1 MTQGPAASGASPT
14 ASRRAASLRAGAQ
27 GASAHLPALILS
39 AERLAAMVA
48 PGAHGLRRGGPGE
61 DFWQYRPASQGDGA
75 RSIDWRRS
83 ARSDTQFVRDREAQ
97 TAQAVGL
104 WIAAGQGM
112 GYSGGPDRPS
122 KADRAQ
128 LLALALAMVL
138 LRGGEK
144 VGLLGQPARAGRVQA
159 DRLAEQIAAA
169 PPKDGD
175 GDAPAPDLLRPNQRL
190 VILSDFLDD
199 PGWVDDLL
207 ARAAGIGVTGVLMQ
221 VLDPDE
227 EAFPWSGAVL
237 FRSLSGATRHD
248 SRDAG
253 GLRDAYLARLS
264 ERRDWLRSRALGAGW
279 QFGHHSTGQSPAVA
293 LSWLYQVL
301 AG

>member
-1 MTQGPAASGASPT
+1 MTQIPADHRAATLRSGAQSASG
-14 ASRRAASLRAGAQ
+14 
-27 GASAHLPALILS
+27 HLPALILS

-48 PGAHGLRRGGPGE
+48 PGAHGLRRAGPGE
-61 DFWQYRPASQGDGA
+61 DFWQYRPASQGDSA

-83 ARSDTQFVRDREAQ
+83 ARSDGEFVRDRESQ

-104 WIAAGQGM
+104 WVSAGQGM
-112 GYSGGPDRPS
+112 NYAGGPDRPS
-122 KADRAQ
+122 KRDRAH

-144 VGLLGQPARAGRVQA
+144 VGLLGHPARAGRVQA
-159 DRLAEQIAAA
+159 DRLAEQIVAQGVQT
-169 PPKDGD
+169 GD
-175 GDAPAPDLLRPNQRL
+175 DDAPSPDMLRPNQRL

-199 PGWVDDLL
+199 PVWVDALL
-207 ARAAGIGVTGVLMQ
+207 ARAAGLGVTGVLMQ

-227 EAFPWSGAVL
+227 ENFPYAGAIL
-237 FRSLSGATRHD
+237 FRSLSGAIRHD

-253 GLRDAYLARLS
+253 GLRDAYLARLAD
-264 ERRDWLRSRALGAGW
+264 RRDGLRRQATGAGW
-279 QFGHHSTGQSPAVA
+279 HFGHHATDHPPAMA

>member
-1 MTQGPAASGASPT
+1 MTRSPADLRAANLRSGAQSASG
-14 ASRRAASLRAGAQ
+14 
-27 GASAHLPALILS
+27 HLPALILS

-61 DFWQYRPASQGDGA
+61 DFWQYRPASQGDSA

-83 ARSDTQFVRDREAQ
+83 ARSDAQFVRDREAQ

-104 WIAAGQGM
+104 WISAGQGM
-112 GYSGGPDRPS
+112 EYSGAPDRPT
-122 KADRAQ
+122 KGDRAQ

-144 VGLLGQPARAGRVQA
+144 VGLLGQPARAGRAQA
-159 DRLAEQIAAA
+159 DRLAEQIVALR
-169 PPKDGD
+169 PQGGD
-175 GDAPAPDLLRPNQRL
+175 GDAPSPDTLRPNQRL

-199 PGWVDDLL
+199 PEWVDALL
-207 ARAAGIGVTGVLMQ
+207 ARAAGMGVTGVLMQ

-227 EAFPWSGAVL
+227 EAFPWTGAVL
-237 FRSLSGATRHD
+237 FRSLSGAIRHD

-253 GLRDAYLARLS
+253 GLRDAYLARLA
-264 ERRDWLRSRALGAGW
+264 ERRDRLRSRALGAGW
-279 QFGHHSTGQSPAVA
+279 HFGHHTTDHPPAAA

>member
-1 MTQGPAASGASPT
+1 MTQGPADLRAT
-14 ASRRAASLRAGAQ
+14 NLRAAELRAGAQ
-27 GASAHLPALILS
+27 GASGHLPALILS

-61 DFWQYRPASQGDGA
+61 DFWQYRLASQGDSA
-75 RSIDWRRS
+75 RTIDWRRS

-104 WIAAGQGM
+104 WISAGQGM
-112 GYSGGPDRPS
+112 GYAGAPDRQA
-122 KADRAQ
+122 KADRAY

-159 DRLAEQIAAA
+159 DRLAEQIVALR
-169 PPKDGD
+169 PQGGD
-175 GDAPAPDLLRPNQRL
+175 RDAPSPDMLRPNQRL

-199 PGWVDDLL
+199 PQWVDALL
-207 ARAAGIGVTGVLMQ
+207 SRASSMGVTGVLMQ

-227 EAFPWSGAVL
+227 EVFPWSGAVL
-237 FRSLSGATRHD
+237 FRSLSGAIRHD

-264 ERRDWLRSRALGAGW
+264 ERRDWLRHRAMGAGW
-279 QFGHHSTGQSPAVA
+279 QFGHHSTGNPPATA